1 MGFQQGL
8 SGLNASSRS
17 LDVIGH
23 NIANANTSGFKFGRA
38 EFGDVMASSIGAS
51 GAGTVGIG
59 VEVSKVAQ
67 IFTQGNINITNNDL
81 DIAINGSGFFTLRLQ
96 DGSAAYTRAGEFKLD
111 TQGYVITNTG
121 AQLMGYPTN
130 TDGVR
135 TSVTLQPIQMPVGLG
150 IPANVTSQITAAF
163 NLDARAPVWNSV
175 TPNTPLSAYGTSI
188 KGYDSQGSEVPV
200 QIYFRKITTDMW
212 QVYTDADNGNAG
224 ANMSQLAVLKFD
236 TAGNLAATYGA
247 TPSASGPIING
258 VMNVSS
264 LAAYDD
270 GGGFSTADI
279 DLDGDGVYDILLGDA
294 LDGSAGF
301 GPFAGGTL
309 SSGATVTPSGTA
321 PYAVTITGV
330 NLLNLS
336 NASVVAGVPD
346 YAETGTAIQTALTA
360 AGIGDTTYTVDPSTG
375 QVTFT
380 VGTTAWAG
388 QTITIGSA
396 TYTFAAANSPS
407 KIIDMS
413 GNAAA
418 LTNTPT
424 TGTSVTAGLPN
435 IIYSTTVTNVDT
447 NGDGT
452 AETALTSGVNPQ
464 LTMSSPNP
472 LIGNWTVDLDLSAAT
487 QFGQSFRV
495 GTLYQ
500 DGYESGELVG
510 LQIAEN
516 GIITARFSNGE
527 TQAYGQVALANFR
540 NVQGLSPTG
549 NGEWVET
556 DVSGQPIFGG
566 PTEGNLGS
574 LRAGALEESNVDLT
588 KELVNMMTAQRSY
601 QANAQT
607 IKTQDQVM
615 QTLVNMR

>member
-1 MGFQQGL
+1 
-8 SGLNASSRS
+8 
-17 LDVIGH
+17 
-23 NIANANTSGFKFGRA
+23 
-38 EFGDVMASSIGAS
+38 
-51 GAGTVGIG
+51 
-59 VEVSKVAQ
+59 
-67 IFTQGNINITNNDL
+67 
-81 DIAINGSGFFTLRLQ
+81 
-96 DGSAAYTRAGEFKLD
+96 
-111 TQGYVITNTG
+111 
-121 AQLMGYPTN
+121 
-130 TDGVR
+130 
-135 TSVTLQPIQMPVGLG
+135 
-150 IPANVTSQITAAF
+150 
-163 NLDARAPVWNSV
+163 
-175 TPNTPLSAYGTSI
+175 
-188 KGYDSQGSEVPV
+188 
-200 QIYFRKITTDMW
+200 MW